1 MQKIICTDN
10 MKVEVNLFQETKET
24 IGGRGTKAVGYRSGI
39 CLKYLTYLHKVASYS
54 LLQYNKPVF

>member
-1 MQKIICTDN
+1 